1 MRSQNSGTKTT
12 KIACLIKIGKSRLL
26 VMLLAPSWC
35 LKICII
41 LTKEPV
47 KSNLNKAI
55 PKIILVR
62 LKHNSRESKKINL
75 MFHSHLLVHNTSL
88 QNWSMTRILRATG
101 VSFPSTSHLP
111 QMSLLRGSA
120 FVTLRRPRRETIL
133 YTLSTVKTSKGASRS
148 REDIRNSTCSV
159 KWCLRDSQPSTFHRC
174 LQNVQ
179 WVELIKISLKSDASI

>member
-1 MRSQNSGTKTT
+1 
-12 KIACLIKIGKSRLL
+12 
-26 VMLLAPSWC
+26 
-35 LKICII
+35 
-41 LTKEPV
+41 
-47 KSNLNKAI
+47 
-55 PKIILVR
+55 
-62 LKHNSRESKKINL
+62 

-111 QMSLLRGSA
+111 QMSLRRGSA

-159 KWCLRDSQPSTFHRC
+159 K
-174 LQNVQ
+174 
-179 WVELIKISLKSDASI
+179 

>member
-1 MRSQNSGTKTT
+1 MT
-12 KIACLIKIGKSRLL
+12 CLIKRGKSRLL
-26 VMLLAPSWC
+26 VMLLAHSWC
-35 LKICII
+35 KKTCII
-41 LTKEPV
+41 LTKEPA

-55 PKIILVR
+55 PKIISVR

-75 MFHSHLLVHNTSL
+75 MFHSHLLVIMVLSTSL

-120 FVTLRRPRRETIL
+120 FVTLRRPRRETL
-133 YTLSTVKTSKGASRS
+133 SYTLSTVKTSKGASRS
-148 REDIRNSTCSV
+148 REDIRNSTCSD
-159 KWCLRDSQPSTFHRC
+159 KWCLRDSQLSTFHRC
-174 LQNVQ
+174 LQNVL